1 MSNKQPSRKSLY
13 QRVFSPMKYRLAGRS
28 NSSANMVAL
37 GSKYYTKDWIPE
49 IGCNDVRPRSYW
61 YSHDR
66 RDGESRRWNLR
77 KGIWETVVLLLSFS
91 TCSKYRISLLNYF
104 IVRSI
109 NIN

>member
-1 MSNKQPSRKSLY
+1 MTPKAKIFKNNGTEWLFENTS
-13 QRVFSPMKYRLAGRS
+13 
-28 NSSANMVAL
+28 L

-77 KGIWETVVLLLSFS
+77 KGIWETVVLLLCFPH
-91 TCSKYRISLLNYF
+91 
-104 IVRSI
+104 VV
-109 NIN
+109 NIEFHF